1 MANAP
6 IPYASRMSLSSALI
20 PVGALIGMLAL
31 SYYLFGD
38 GASSGP
44 NQIALLFCSLIAA
57 FVAVLHGYNM
67 DELKDAVVESVSTGL
82 HAIFILL
89 AVGSLIG
96 TWAMSGTIMA
106 MVYYGLQLLSP
117 DYFYFTTTIICALV
131 SLSIGSSWTV
141 AGTIGIG
148 LMGVAAKM
156 GLDPA
161 ITAGAILSGAYFG
174 DKSSPLSD
182 ATNLATAAAGSNLY
196 VHIRENLWTTVPS
209 LAIALVLFWMLGQ
222 PGDFVAQDTL
232 QSIERHYDITI
243 FNFIPLV
250 LVLGLAILRQ
260 PPFTT
265 IFLGALIGGLYAVVV
280 EPENVVRM
288 ADAPELP
295 YAIEMIKGVWIAM
308 SNGFVSATGDMAIDD
323 LLSRGGMGN
332 MLTTIWLIMTA
343 LAFGG
348 VIEKSGILDRIIG
361 PILNA
366 AKTTG
371 TLVLSLVSTA
381 IATNILAADQY
392 IAIVIPGRMYR
403 KPFRRRNLRP
413 EVLSRAV
420 GDSATV
426 TSALIPWNS
435 CGAYMAATLGVPTL
449 AFAGFAFFNI
459 ISPILTVMF
468 AVFGWRMLT
477 EGKRGHER
485 IVRPDEAPRD
495 PERT

>member
-1 MANAP
+1 MANEPSPHSAKMTMVGAV
-6 IPYASRMSLSSALI
+6 IPVAALI
-20 PVGALIGMLAL
+20 LLLAT

-38 GASSGP
+38 EASSGP
-44 NQIALLFCSLIAA
+44 NQIALLVCALTAA
-57 FVAVLHGYNM
+57 FVAKFHGFYV
-67 DELKDAVVESVSTGL
+67 DELKHAVVESVSTGL

-117 DYFYFTTTIICALV
+117 NYFYFTATIICALV

-196 VHIRENLWTTVPS
+196 THIKENLWTSIPA
-209 LAIALVLFWMLGQ
+209 LGIALIIFWWLGE
-222 PGDFVAQDTL
+222 PGDFVAQGTL
-232 QSIERHYDITI
+232 SAIEVHYDITLL
-243 FNFIPLV
+243 NFLPLV
-250 LVLGLAILRQ
+250 LVLFLAIVRY

-265 IFLGALIGGLYAVVV
+265 IFLGALAGGLYAVVM
-280 EPENVVRM
+280 EPDKVIGL
-288 ADAPELP
+288 AASPALP
-295 YAIEMIKGVWIAM
+295 AGLEMLKGVWIAM
-308 SNGFVSATGDMAIDD
+308 SNGYVSVTGDPSIDA

-348 VIEKSGILDRIIG
+348 VIEKAGILDRIIG
-361 PILNA
+361 PILKA
-366 AKTTG
+366 AKSTG
-371 TLVLSLVSTA
+371 ALILSLVATA

-403 KPFRRRNLRP
+403 KPFRQRKLQP

-449 AFAGFAFFNI
+449 AFAGFAFFNLV
-459 ISPILTVMF
+459 SPILTVVF
-468 AVFGWRMLT
+468 AVMGWRMLT
-477 EGKRGHER
+477 MPDQKPDR
-485 IVRPDEAPRD
+485 IVLPDDEQED
-495 PERT
+495 

>member
-1 MANAP
+1 MAKVPAP
-6 IPYASRMSLSSALI
+6 YSQKMSLAGAII
-20 PVGALIGMLAL
+20 PVASLVILLAL

-38 GASSGP
+38 EASSGP
-44 NQIALLFCSLIAA
+44 NQIALLFCALIAS
-57 FVAVLHGYNM
+57 FVALFHGFHF
-67 DELKDAVVESVSTGL
+67 DELKDAVVDSVSTGL
-82 HAIFILL
+82 HAIFILF

-117 DYFYFTTTIICALV
+117 NYFYFTTVIICALV
-131 SLSIGSSWTV
+131 SVSIGSSWTV

-148 LMGVAAKM
+148 LMGISTKM

-196 VHIRENLWTTVPS
+196 THIKENLWTSIPALIIS
-209 LAIALVLFWMLGQ
+209 LALFWWLGE
-222 PGDFVAQDTL
+222 PGDFVAQGTL
-232 QSIERHYDITI
+232 TSIEQHYDITLL
-243 FNFIPLV
+243 NFLPLL
-250 LVLGLAILRQ
+250 LVLGLAMIRY

-265 IFLGALIGGLYAVVV
+265 IFIGALAGGFFAVIMDPDKVIGLAAS
-280 EPENVVRM
+280 P
-288 ADAPELP
+288 ALP
-295 YAIEMIKGVWIAM
+295 YSLEVIKGVWIAM
-308 SNGFVSATGDMAIDD
+308 SNGYVSVTGDPSIDA

-348 VIEKSGILDRIIG
+348 VVEKAGILDRIIG
-361 PILNA
+361 PILHA

-371 TLVLSLVSTA
+371 ALVLSLVSTA

-403 KPFRRRNLRP
+403 KSFRQRRLRP

-459 ISPILTVMF
+459 VSPILTVMF
-468 AVFGWRMLT
+468 AVMGWRMLT
-477 EGKRGHER
+477 MTDHKPER
-485 IVRPDEAPRD
+485 IVLPDDEQEA
-495 PERT
+495 

>member
-6 IPYASRMSLSSALI
+6 VQNSQKMSLIGALI
-20 PVGALIGMLAL
+20 PVVSLVTLLAL

-38 GASSGP
+38 EASSGP
-44 NQIALLFCSLIAA
+44 NQIALLFCTLIAT
-57 FVAVLHGYNM
+57 FVALYHGFNF
-67 DELKDAVVESVSTGL
+67 DELRDAVVESVSTGL
-82 HAIFILL
+82 YAIFILL

-96 TWAMSGTIMA
+96 TWAMSGTIIA

-117 DYFYFTTTIICALV
+117 NYFYFTTVLICALV
-131 SLSIGSSWTV
+131 SVSIGSSWTV

-148 LMGVAAKM
+148 LMGISTEM
-156 GLDPA
+156 GLNPA
-161 ITAGAILSGAYFG
+161 ITAGAVLAGAYFG

-182 ATNLATAAAGSNLY
+182 ATNLATAAAGSELY
-196 VHIRENLWTTVPS
+196 THIKENLWTSVPALLIS
-209 LAIALVLFWMLGQ
+209 LALFWWLGK

-232 QSIERHYDITI
+232 TSIEQHYDISL
-243 FNFIPLV
+243 FAFLPLL
-250 LVLGLAILRQ
+250 LVLGLAMVRY
-260 PPFTT
+260 PPFST
-265 IFLGALIGGLYAVVV
+265 IFIGALFGGVYAIIM
-280 EPENVVRM
+280 EPDKVTGL
-288 ADAPELP
+288 AASPELP
-295 YAIEMIKGVWIAM
+295 YTLEIIKGVWIAM
-308 SNGFVSATGDMAIDD
+308 SNGYVSVTGDTSIDA

-348 VIEKSGILDRIIG
+348 VVEKAGILDRIIG

-371 TLVLSLVSTA
+371 ALVFSLVATA
-381 IATNILAADQY
+381 IATNVLAADQY

-403 KPFRRRNLRP
+403 KPFRERRLRP

-435 CGAYMAATLGVPTL
+435 CGAYMAATLGVPAL
-449 AFAGFAFFNI
+449 AFAPYAFFNI
-459 ISPILTVMF
+459 ISPIVTIVF
-468 AVFGWRMLT
+468 AVMGWRMLT
-477 EGKRGHER
+477 IIAEKPDRL
-485 IVRPDEAPRD
+485 VVPDE
-495 PERT
+495 EQTE

>member
-1 MANAP
+1 MANVPVPSFQKMTLIGAV
-6 IPYASRMSLSSALI
+6 IPVVALI
-20 PVGALIGMLAL
+20 SLLAL

-38 GASSGP
+38 EASSGP
-44 NQIALLFCSLIAA
+44 NQIALLFCALIAT
-57 FVAVLHGYNM
+57 FVALTHGFQF
-67 DELKDAVVESVSTGL
+67 DELKDAVVDSVSTGM

-106 MVYYGLQLLSP
+106 MVYYGLQILSP
-117 DYFYFTTTIICALV
+117 NYFYFTTVIICALV
-131 SLSIGSSWTV
+131 SVSIGSSWTV

-148 LMGVAAKM
+148 LMGIATKM

-161 ITAGAILSGAYFG
+161 ITAGAVLSGAYFG

-196 VHIRENLWTTVPS
+196 AHIKENLWTSIPA
-209 LAIALVLFWMLGQ
+209 LAIALVVFWWLGK
-222 PGDFVAQDTL
+222 PGDFVAQETL
-232 QSIERHYDITI
+232 TSIERYYDITLL
-243 FNFIPLV
+243 NFLPLV
-250 LVLGLAILRQ
+250 LVLGLALVRY

-265 IFLGALIGGLYAVVV
+265 IFIGALFGGLYAVVM
-280 EPENVVRM
+280 EPDKVI
-288 ADAPELP
+288 ALGSTPHLP
-295 YAIEMIKGVWIAM
+295 YALEMTKGVWIAM
-308 SNGFVSATGDMAIDD
+308 SNGYVSVTGDPSIDA

-348 VIEKSGILDRIIG
+348 VVEKAGILDRIIG
-361 PILNA
+361 PILRA

-371 TLVLSLVSTA
+371 ALVLSLVSTA

-403 KPFRRRNLRP
+403 KSFRLRRLRP

-449 AFAGFAFFNI
+449 AFAGFAVFNI
-459 ISPILTVMF
+459 ASPILTVLF
-468 AVFGWRMLT
+468 AVMGWRMLT
-477 EGKRGHER
+477 MTDHKPER
-485 IVRPDEAPRD
+485 IVLPDDEQKV
-495 PERT
+495 E

>member
-1 MANAP
+1 MAHVPAP
-6 IPYASRMSLSSALI
+6 HPPKMSLPGALI
-20 PVGALIGMLAL
+20 PVAALVVLLAL

-38 GASSGP
+38 EASSGP
-44 NQIALLFCSLIAA
+44 NQIALLFCSLIAT
-57 FVAVLHGYNM
+57 FVALFHGYGF

-117 DYFYFTTTIICALV
+117 NYFYFTAVLICAVV
-131 SLSIGSSWTV
+131 SVSIGSSWTV

-148 LMGVAAKM
+148 LMGVATKM
-156 GLDPA
+156 GMDPA

-182 ATNLATAAAGSNLY
+182 ATNMATAAAGSNLY
-196 VHIRENLWTTVPS
+196 THIRENLWTTIPS
-209 LAIALVLFWMLGQ
+209 LGIALLLFLWLGE
-222 PGDFVAQDTL
+222 PGDFVVQSTL
-232 QSIERHYDITI
+232 ESIEQHYDITLL
-243 FNFIPLV
+243 NFLPLV
-250 LVLGLAILRQ
+250 LVLGLALVRY

-265 IFLGALIGGLYAVVV
+265 IFIGALVGGIFAVVM
-280 EPENVVRM
+280 EPDKVLNFINTP
-288 ADAPELP
+288 DLP
-295 YAIEMIKGVWIAM
+295 YALQMIKGVWLAM
-308 SNGFVSATGDMAIDD
+308 ANGYVSVTGEPSIDA

-348 VIEKSGILDRIIG
+348 VVDKAGILDRIIG
-361 PILNA
+361 PMLQA
-366 AKTTG
+366 AKSTG
-371 TLVLSLVSTA
+371 ALILSLVSTA

-392 IAIVIPGRMYR
+392 IAIVLPGRMYR
-403 KPFRRRNLRP
+403 KSFRQRRLRP

-459 ISPILTVMF
+459 ISPFVTVAF
-468 AVFGWRMLT
+468 AVMGWRMLT
-477 EGKRGHER
+477 VKEQEPER
-485 IVRPDEAPRD
+485 IVLPDAEQK
-495 PERT
+495 E